1 MFRYFCCSILLYFCL
16 ISFLESPKAVVTPA
30 VPVRVRVGD
39 PINLECQA
47 AGEPRPS
54 VRWHRLDNN
63 RKTMLSSPV
72 PSDSSA
78 VMQVMGRLQSS
89 CCWTVLQN
97 HLSLYVKVFH
107 SMFRS

>member
-1 MFRYFCCSILLYFCL
+1 MLLLLRAYSFCL

-30 VPVRVRVGD
+30 GPLRIRVGD

-72 PSDSSA
+72 PADSSA
-78 VMQVMGRLQSS
+78 VMQVTSICSQAVVDFTIV
-89 CCWTVLQN
+89 C
-97 HLSLYVKVFH
+97 LYMLIKVFH
-107 SMFRS
+107 SV